1 MSTTT
6 KPAST
11 RQVDYIQTLVG
22 ERKQALA
29 GEHGYLLQHP
39 LDSARDASALINAL
53 LAVPLDP
60 REVDADERG
69 RIDALTGNLASL
81 SPRDR
86 TFAQSL
92 IDQWSTK
99 GRLSERQWPHV
110 DRLAQPPVEPT
121 CDPQAGDI
129 VLAGDEYYLVVQGK
143 SGRHYTK
150 RLVAGKWEYASGG
163 MTVARSGLI
172 LTGDAL
178 AKWASEYGHAHGHCV
193 FCARE
198 LTDERSVVVGYG
210 QVCADRR
217 DLPWG

>member
-1 MSTTT
+1 MSTPST
-6 KPAST
+6 KQT
-11 RQVDYIQTLVG
+11 QFIQQLVG

-39 LDSARDASALINAL
+39 LDTSKDASALINAL
-53 LAVPLDP
+53 LAVPTDP
-60 REVDADERG
+60 REVDADEQG

-92 IDQWSTK
+92 IDQFGSK

-110 DRLAQPPVEPT
+110 DRLSQPPVEPK
-121 CDPQAGDI
+121 CDPQPGDI
-129 VLAGDEYYLVVQGK
+129 VQADGEYYLVVLGK
-143 SGRHYTK
+143 AGRPYAK
-150 RLVAGKWEYASGG
+150 RLVADKWEYEAGG
-163 MTVARSGLI
+163 MSTARSGLI

-178 AKWASEYGHAHGHCV
+178 AEWASQYGHAHGHCV
-193 FCARE
+193 FCALE
-198 LTDERSVVVGYG
+198 LSDERSVSVGYG
-210 QVCADRR
+210 QVCASKR